1 MLKQLKSAP
10 AFSLTSRLA
19 ASMCIV
25 HHSYGGVRAV
35 AQLWHEIVLE
45 MRYRWDHCISIPE

>member
-10 AFSLTSRLA
+10 ASSLTSRLA